1 MCIRVLGL
9 MAAMGLGLFSC
20 SSVPSASTQTLERSD
35 VPEGINDNF
44 LDTELDAEEWESRWE
59 VESREVFACRDDIV
73 KTMELKPGDRIADVG
88 AGTGLYLVPFSQAV
102 GETGRVYAA
111 DISPR
116 FIEHLGARK
125 IEEGLGN
132 VTVHASS
139 EASLDLPDG
148 SIDAAYV
155 CDTYH
160 HFEYHKAM
168 LASLHSSLTS
178 GGKLIIVD
186 FERIEGVSR
195 DWIMGHVRAGQEQVR
210 AEVEEAGFQFVEEVT
225 LPGLE
230 ENYYLRFR
238 KP

>member
-1 MCIRVLGL
+1 MCNRVLGL
-9 MAAMGLGLFSC
+9 VAVLGFGLFSC
-20 SSVPSASTQTLERSD
+20 SSVPSAAPQTLERSD

-44 LDTELDAEEWESRWE
+44 LDTELDPEMWETRWE

-73 KTMELKPGDRIADVG
+73 KTMELKAGDRIVDVG
-88 AGTGLYLVPFSQAV
+88 AGTGLYLVPFAEAV
-102 GETGRVYAA
+102 GESGLVYAA

-116 FIEHLGARK
+116 FIDHLGARK
-125 IEEGLGN
+125 VEENLTN
-132 VTVHASS
+132 VRVHASS
-139 EASLDLPDG
+139 EASIDLPEG

-160 HFEYHKAM
+160 HFEYHRAM

-186 FERIEGVSR
+186 FNRIEGKSR
-195 DWIMGHVRAGQEQVR
+195 EWIMGHVRAGKDQVR
-210 AEVEEAGFQFVEEVT
+210 AEVEEAGFKFVEEVT